1 MFGTLFLK
9 ISQEEN
15 DKKKKKKNQSRITS
29 VNLGVFLKITSVNY
43 KKVACLGD
51 QGRFKLCQWPRKI

>member
-29 VNLGVFLKITSVNY
+29 VNLGVFLKITSVHFDFAN
-43 KKVACLGD
+43 L
-51 QGRFKLCQWPRKI
+51 